1 MAATDDYN
9 TGAPWYK
16 YLFDAQARSGEIA
29 NVSSS
34 EQFDRD
40 NLLHFIEDNFKSNVK
55 GGVTLENLRAFL
67 HVLVKSTRNQSDDD
81 SKIVLATRLGRCYTQ
96 ATNRYY
102 YGDNT
107 YAGSSWAGYV
117 TDIAAIP
124 AERAYNGIVAPFD
137 LHNAGMT
144 GVISNRYGAGDV
156 DVALYYTDEDT
167 GATSL
172 ANATL
177 VGTTTITAVLDTCHN
192 FEITSSVKIPKGK
205 IVWALLRNHG
215 WVGSTD
221 YVYFQHTIF
230 GSTHSSNWSSS

>member
-1 MAATDDYN
+1 MAVTDDYTN
-9 TGAPWYK
+9 SAASYK
-16 YLFDAQARSGEIA
+16 ALFTAQGLAATVAALNSG
-29 NVSSS
+29 

-40 NLLHFIEDNFKSNVK
+40 NLLHFIEDKFKSNVK

-81 SKIVLATRLGRCYTQ
+81 SKIVLTTRLARVYTQ

-107 YAGSSWAGYV
+107 YAGDSWAGYV

-156 DVALYYTDEDT
+156 EIVLYYTDADS
-167 GATSL
+167 GLTSL

-177 VGTTTITAVLDTCHN
+177 VGTTTVTAVLDTCHN
-192 FEITSSVKIPKGK
+192 FEITSAVKIPKGK

-215 WVGSTD
+215 WVAGTD
-221 YVYFQHTIF
+221 YVYFQHAII
-230 GSTHSSNWSSS
+230 GSSHSTNWSSS